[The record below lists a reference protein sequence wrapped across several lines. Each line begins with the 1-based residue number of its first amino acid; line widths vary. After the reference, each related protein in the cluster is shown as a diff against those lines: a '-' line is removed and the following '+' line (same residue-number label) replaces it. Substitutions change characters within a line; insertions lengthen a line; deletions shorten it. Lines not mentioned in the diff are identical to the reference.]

1 MIDLFDAFHKLVI
14 ALELQAVD
22 YALCEGLAMAVHG
35 FPRATVDIDLLI
47 LSKSLDQAMTIAR
60 DLGYTIRGKDLS
72 FARGAFEIRRV
83 SKIDSAS
90 GDRLSLD
97 FLLVT
102 SETLPAWESRMEAD
116 WEGGKLSVVSREG
129 LIKMK
134 HLRGSG
140 QDLDDIEKLR
150 S

>member
-1 MIDLFDAFHKLVI
+1 MIDLFDEFQKLVS

-22 YALCEGLAMAVHG
+22 YALCGGLAMAVHG

-47 LSKSLDQAMTIAR
+47 LSESLDQAMTIAR

-72 FARGAFEIRRV
+72 FAGGAVEIRRV

-90 GDRLSLD
+90 GDLLSLD

-102 SETLPAWESRMEAD
+102 PETLPVWQSRIEAH
-116 WEGGKLSVVSREG
+116 WEGGRLYVVSREG